1 MDDLSYWLALHQG
14 SGIGPATFGQ
24 LFKHYPKPQ
33 LLFDSPESIAQL
45 DLKPAQKNSIKKA
58 IQHPN
63 WDAVEQELLWAEKTE
78 NHILLQTQPEYP
90 ELLKQIHSPPPLLFI
105 KGQVSVLNE
114 IQLAIVGSRNPSV
127 DGHETARQFAHH
139 LAQYGMV
146 ITSGMALGIDA
157 QSHYGALDANGKSI
171 AVAGTGLDRIYPA
184 RHKDLAW
191 QLIEKGAIVSEY
203 PLGTGPM
210 KHNFPQRNR
219 IISGLSV
226 GTLVVE
232 AALKSGSLITAYSA
246 LEQAREV
253 FAIPGSIHNPLSRG
267 CHKLIKSGAKLVETA
282 EDILE
287 ELSSLVIAS
296 RMNSSDNASVNSE
309 VESLSVQPITTQNQ
323 TESTPSHLS
332 PLSISH
338 RPKVQQ
344 KILESLGYSPVSVDI
359 LASRSNL
366 SIAEI
371 NANLVL
377 LEVDDYIQSHPGRK
391 ISLKSL

>member
-24 LFKHYPKPQ
+24 LFKHFPKPQ
-33 LLFDSPESIAQL
+33 LLFDSPESVAKL
-45 DLKPAQKNSIKKA
+45 DLKPAQINSIKKA

-309 VESLSVQPITTQNQ
+309 VESLSVQPITIQNQ
-323 TESTPSHLS
+323 TESTPPHLS
-332 PLSISH
+332 PLPISH

>member
-1 MDDLSYWLALHQG
+1 MDDLSYWLALHKA
-14 SGIGPATFGQ
+14 SGIGPATFSL
-24 LFKHYPKPQ
+24 LFEHYSNPRR
-33 LLFDSPESIAQL
+33 LFDSPETLKQL
-45 DLKPAQKNSIKKA
+45 DLSPVQRNAVQQALQAPDWK
-58 IQHPN
+58 
-63 WDAVEQELLWAEKTE
+63 AVEQELLWAEAAE
-78 NHILLQTQPEYP
+78 NHILLLTQANYP

-114 IQLAIVGSRNPSV
+114 IQLAMVGSRNPSI
-127 DGHETARQFAHH
+127 DGHETAWQFAHH
-139 LAQYGMV
+139 LAQHGMV

-157 QSHYGALDANGKSI
+157 QSHYGALKAKGKSI

-184 RHKDLAW
+184 RHKKLAW
-191 QLIEKGAIVSEY
+191 QLIEHGAIISEY

-210 KHNFPQRNR
+210 KGNFPQRNR

-267 CHKLIKSGAKLVETA
+267 CHQLIKSGAKLVETA

-287 ELSSLVIAS
+287 ELSSLMLAS
-296 RMNSSDNASVNSE
+296 QIQPAVNSN
-309 VESLSVQPITTQNQ
+309 SNSQTT
-323 TESTPSHLS
+323 SSPFTPVRQLHDIN
-332 PLSISH
+332 PLL
-338 RPKVQQ
+338 PKIQQ
-344 KILESLGYSPVSVDI
+344 KILKNLGYSPISVDALTI
-359 LASRSNL
+359 RSDL
-366 SIAEI
+366 SVAEV

-377 LEVDDYIQSHPGRK
+377 LEVDDYIQSHPGGMV
-391 ISLKSL
+391 SLKPD

>member
-1 MDDLSYWLALHQG
+1 MDDLSYWLALHQA
-14 SGIGPATFGQ
+14 SGIGPATFSQ
-24 LFKHYPKPQ
+24 LFEHYSNPRR
-33 LLFDSPESIAQL
+33 LFDSPETLKQL
-45 DLKPAQKNSIKKA
+45 DLLPVQRHAVQKALQEPDWK
-58 IQHPN
+58 
-63 WDAVEQELLWAEKTE
+63 AVEQALLWTEAAE
-78 NHILLQTQPEYP
+78 NHILLLTQTNYP

-114 IQLAIVGSRNPSV
+114 IQLAIVGSRNPSI
-127 DGHETARQFAHH
+127 DGHETAWQFAHH
-139 LAQYGMV
+139 LAQQGMV

-157 QSHYGALDANGKSI
+157 QSHYGALKANGKSI

-184 RHKDLAW
+184 RHKELAW
-191 QLIEKGAIVSEY
+191 QLIEQGAIVSEY

-210 KHNFPQRNR
+210 KGNFPQRNR

-267 CHKLIKSGAKLVETA
+267 CHQLIKSGAKLVETA

-287 ELSSLVIAS
+287 ELSSLMLAS
-296 RMNSSDNASVNSE
+296 QIHPAVNSHNSSQAAN
-309 VESLSVQPITTQNQ
+309 
-323 TESTPSHLS
+323 SHLTQTRDS
-332 PLSISH
+332 NPLL
-338 RPKVQQ
+338 PKIQQ
-344 KILESLGYSPVSVDI
+344 KILKNLAYSPISVDA
-359 LASRSNL
+359 LTLRSGL
-366 SIAEI
+366 SVAEI

-377 LEVDDYIQSHPGRK
+377 LEVDDYVQSHPGGLV
-391 ISLKSL
+391 SLKSN